1 MVVVV
6 AVGFILLCVRDA
18 VVLPV
23 VVVAA
28 EGGGAVVVVSIA
40 KCAFHSSVSI
50 FCNNQVKETSIGS
63 ILVVARNGKVPTG
76 FGTVASSLSSLVFV
90 VVLVLASSVALLVI
104 VVVFGIS

>member
-1 MVVVV
+1 MVVV
-6 AVGFILLCVRDA
+6 VGFILLCVREA
-18 VVLPV
+18 VVFPV
-23 VVVAA
+23 VVVAAAA